1 VSFLDHIHACN
12 RHDML
17 HFRPFIVAGQSV
29 GWVKR
34 PFLDALAPFPDLF
47 RVEERGVTLDPE
59 LTTPAARTHAVDAA
73 LRRLAARGLIRGW
86 RDEAYPVST
95 EWGAAPLMLMER
107 AAVPHFG
114 IRAYGVHVN
123 GYVRAGAHL
132 SLWIGRRALDKPTY
146 PGMLDNMVAGG
157 QPAHLSLIDNLI
169 KEAHEEANIPAP
181 LARRA
186 VPAGAIS
193 YALETEEGLRPDTL
207 FVYDLELEP
216 DFVPRNL
223 DGEIASFAL
232 EPAERVAEI
241 VRDTNE
247 FKFNCN
253 LVVIDF
259 LLRHGLIPP
268 AHPDYLAI
276 VQGLHG

>member
-1 VSFLDHIHACN
+1 LSFLDHIRACN
-12 RHDML
+12 RRDMG
-17 HFRPFIVAGQSV
+17 HFRPFIVAGESV

-34 PFLDALAPFPDLF
+34 PFLDALAQFPDLF
-47 RVEERGVTLDPE
+47 RIDARGVTLDPD
-59 LTTPAARTHAVDAA
+59 LATPEARTHAVDAA
-73 LRRLAARGLIRGW
+73 LRQLTARGLIRGW
-86 RDEAYPVST
+86 RDEVYPVST

-123 GYVRAGAHL
+123 GYVRAGERL
-132 SLWIGRRALDKPTY
+132 SLWIGRRAIDKPTY

-157 QPAHLSLIDNLI
+157 QPAALSLLDNLI
-169 KEAHEEANIPAP
+169 KEAHEEANVPAS
-181 LARRA
+181 LARRSVSVGA
-186 VPAGAIS
+186 VS
-193 YALETEEGLRPDTL
+193 YSLETEEGLRPDVL
-207 FVYDLELEP
+207 FVYDLELAP

-223 DGEIASFAL
+223 DGEISTFML
-232 EPAERVAEI
+232 WPAERVAEI
-241 VRDTNE
+241 VRDTKE

-259 LLRHGLIPP
+259 LVRHGLIPP
-268 AHPDYLAI
+268 EHPDYLAI